1 MLHCR
6 PCSSSVLKLF
16 MLSPYYPF
24 NIYSYMSSFISD
36 IGNLYI
42 FPLWSHP
49 PSWLFI
55 DFIDI
60 FKE

>member
-1 MLHCR
+1 MLHYLH
-6 PCSSSVLKLF
+6 CSSVVLKLF

-24 NIYSYMSSFISD
+24 NICSDMSSFISD

-42 FPLWSHP
+42 VSLWSHP